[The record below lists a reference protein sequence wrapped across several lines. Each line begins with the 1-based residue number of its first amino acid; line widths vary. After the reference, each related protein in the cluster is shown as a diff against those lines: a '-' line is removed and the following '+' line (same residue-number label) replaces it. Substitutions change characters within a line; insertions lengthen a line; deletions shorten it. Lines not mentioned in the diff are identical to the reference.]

1 MLCAY
6 DYDIKFK
13 STKEHCNADM
23 LSRLPVPTDSNPS
36 PNPINAMQID
46 FLPVTA
52 NQMQKATKEDRV
64 LKLISEYCRKG
75 VVWSCS
81 DIISP
86 ELKRYFDKRNE
97 LSIENRILLLGL
109 RVVIPLKY

>member
-6 DYDIKFK
+6 YYDIEFK

-23 LSRLPVPTDSNPS
+23 LSRLPIPTDSNPS

-52 NQMQKATKEDRV
+52 NQMQKDTEEDRV

-75 VVWSCS
+75 VWQCS
-81 DIISP
+81 DKISP
-86 ELKRYFDKRNE
+86 ELKPYFEKRNE
-97 LSIENRILLLGL
+97 LSI
-109 RVVIPLKY
+109 